1 MSIAVPSLTPFIATA
16 AIGWLYYRRIRRQF
30 GRQPWKPGARY
41 WLRVA
46 LLSLLLA
53 GLLIAGAT
61 IAGGALAVSGGLAA
75 GIVLG
80 ALSLHHTRIEH
91 IDGARWYTPNP
102 WIGGALSLVLLG
114 RLAWRWQGG
123 AFAAVGGGAHAAQ
136 DPSALTLGIVAA
148 LLAFYLVNGTGL
160 AWRMRDLARDAD
172 LPAQRA

>member
-1 MSIAVPSLTPFIATA
+1 MTAVQPSNFAPLVFLAV
-16 AIGWLYYRRIRRQF
+16 IGLLYARRIRRHF
-30 GRQPWKPGARY
+30 GRQRYQPRRALARIV
-41 WLRVA
+41 LLAVVLCA
-46 LLSLLLA
+46 LLVMAFVLPQVA
-53 GLLIAGAT
+53 IGVAIGLV
-61 IAGGALAVSGGLAA
+61 AGG
-75 GIVLG
+75 VLG
-80 ALSLHHTRIEH
+80 AIGLRHTRFEYSA
-91 IDGARWYTPNP
+91 GQGWYTPNP

-123 AFAAVGGGAHAAQ
+123 AFAAVGGGAHATQ